1 MGTIK
6 DYRNMVEQ
14 PWGKMFYDLIY
25 KQLNIPND
33 NINKVL
39 DFGAG
44 FSITADHYAKNH
56 DVTAV
61 EPSEEMRELR
71 VNTCNYTLVP
81 GGIDYLQSIGDN
93 TFDVIICHNVL
104 EYVDD
109 MSGVLAQLIRVLKP
123 GGILSIVKHNEYGKA
138 FAYAVLNDNPA
149 AALDVLDKC
158 TEESAFGNRNVYSNE
173 YLADFFA
180 DDAELKDVYGIR
192 TFFGLSSNNE
202 IKFSEEWYRGMLE
215 LETKAGVIDEY
226 VKVAFYNHLIFKKK

>member
-14 PWGKMFYDLIY
+14 PWGRMFYDLIY
-25 KQLNIPND
+25 RQLNISND
-33 NINKVL
+33 KRLKIM

-44 FSITADHYAKNH
+44 FCITAGHYAKDH

-71 VNTCNYTLVP
+71 VNTSDYTLIP
-81 GGIDYLQSIGDN
+81 NGIDYLQSLEDN
-93 TFDVIICHNVL
+93 TFDVVICHNVL

-109 MSGVLAQLIRVLKP
+109 MNAVLTQLIRVLKP
-123 GGILSIVKHNEYGKA
+123 GGILSIVKHNEYGKL

-149 AALDVLDKC
+149 SALDVLNKC
-158 TEESAFGNRNVYSNE
+158 TEDSAFGKRNVYSNE
-173 YLADFFA
+173 SL
-180 DDAELKDVYGIR
+180 AELYAGEADLINVYGIR

-202 IKFSEEWYRGMLE
+202 IKFSDEWYRDMLE
-215 LETKAGVIDEY
+215 LETKAGALDEFK
-226 VKVAFYNHLIFKKK
+226 KVAFFNHLIYRKK

>member
-1 MGTIK
+1 
-6 DYRNMVEQ
+6 MVEQ

-81 GGIDYLQSIGDN
+81 GGIVRWIEA
-93 TFDVIICHNVL
+93 C
-104 EYVDD
+104 
-109 MSGVLAQLIRVLKP
+109 
-123 GGILSIVKHNEYGKA
+123 
-138 FAYAVLNDNPA
+138 
-149 AALDVLDKC
+149 
-158 TEESAFGNRNVYSNE
+158 
-173 YLADFFA
+173 
-180 DDAELKDVYGIR
+180 
-192 TFFGLSSNNE
+192 
-202 IKFSEEWYRGMLE
+202 
-215 LETKAGVIDEY
+215 
-226 VKVAFYNHLIFKKK
+226 